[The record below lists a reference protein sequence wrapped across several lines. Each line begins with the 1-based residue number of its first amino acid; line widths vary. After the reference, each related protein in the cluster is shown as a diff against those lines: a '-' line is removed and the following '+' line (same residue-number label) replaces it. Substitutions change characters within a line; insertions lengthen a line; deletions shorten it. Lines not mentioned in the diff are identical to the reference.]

1 VPEFLTIDEVCK
13 LLKLSDRTVY
23 DLCRRARLPGA
34 AKVAG
39 VWRVEKQAVLDWLR
53 SGGDRRV
60 HGLDGAGRV

>member
-39 VWRVEKQAVLDWLR
+39 VSRVEQGAVLAWLR
-53 SGGDRRV
+53 AGGDRRTS
-60 HGLDGAGRV
+60 GADSGAV